1 MSSIFYIFF
10 LSLSTI
16 VLSTAGDNL
25 SDEISALEAFKSSI
39 KPSTIPSYSC
49 LASWNFST
57 NPCSFPHTTH
67 FICGL
72 SCTYSRVT
80 QLTLDPAGYSGTLSP
95 LISKLSQLTHL
106 DLSENNFFGPIPPS
120 LSSLVNLQILSL
132 RVNSFSGWVPPSIFT
147 LNKLESIDLSHN
159 SLSGVLPNTLNSA
172 TSLSRLD
179 LSYNKLTG
187 SIPKLPPNLYQL
199 AIKANSLS
207 GFLYQNSFTELT
219 RLDTVELSENSLVG
233 VLQPWF
239 FNLPSL
245 QQVNLSKNKF
255 TRVMISKPQNLE
267 SNLVA
272 VDLSFN
278 KIQGN
283 LPTEFLY
290 YPMLSSLTLSYNRLR
305 GPIPLEYSRKQRL
318 RRLFLDGN
326 YLNGLPPSD
335 LISGKTEISAG
346 NLGDNCLRYCPA
358 SSSLCLKSQK
368 ATWICRQAYGKPKL

>member
-1 MSSIFYIFF
+1 MSIFFIFL
-10 LSLSTI
+10 LSLSAIIST
-16 VLSTAGDNL
+16 TAGDPL
-25 SDEISALEAFKSSI
+25 SDEISALRAFKSSI

-49 LASWNFST
+49 LASWNFTSH
-57 NPCSFPHTTH
+57 PCSFPHTTH

-72 SCTYSRVT
+72 TCYNSRVT

-95 LISKLSQLTHL
+95 LISKLTELTHL
-106 DLSENNFFGPIPPS
+106 DISENNFFGPIPPS
-120 LSSLVNLQILSL
+120 LSSLANLQILSL
-132 RVNSFSGWVPPSIFT
+132 RFNSFSGWVPPSVFA
-147 LNKLESIDLSHN
+147 LKKLESLDLSHN
-159 SLSGVLPNTLNSA
+159 SLSGSLPNTLNSA
-172 TSLSRLD
+172 TSLTRLD

-187 SIPKLPPNLYQL
+187 SIPKLPPNLYQI

-207 GFLYQNSFTELT
+207 GFLYQTSFTEST

-255 TRVMISKPQNLE
+255 TGVVISKPQNPE

-272 VDLSFN
+272 VDLGFN

-283 LPTEFLY
+283 LPVNFLL

-305 GPIPLEYSRKQRL
+305 GPIPLEYSKKQRL

-326 YLNGLPPSD
+326 YLNGSPPSD
-335 LISGKTEISAG
+335 LISGKTEVLAG
-346 NLGDNCLRYCPA
+346 NLGDNCLKYCPA
-358 SSSLCLKSQK
+358 SSSLCSKSQK
-368 ATWICRQAYGKPKL
+368 ATWICRQAYGKPRL